1 MKARLKSGEI
11 VELKDTFWLEL
22 DDSIHQQNLQILD
35 LMRNCKN
42 ERMVYALQSQFHEC
56 ECNRLENKIR
66 EMGIRNISEL
76 LQD

>member
-11 VELKDTFWLEL
+11 VELKDTSWL
-22 DDSIHQQNLQILD
+22 DDDAFTKQQNLQILD

-42 ERMVYALQSQFHEC
+42 ERMIYALQSHFHEC
-56 ECNRLENKIR
+56 EYKRLENKIR
-66 EMGIRNISEL
+66 DMEIKNISEL